1 MKSKF
6 KLLIIYIFIA
16 VFCSFFN
23 YSYAYNQKYE
33 AVITGD
39 SATIRQFYRAN
50 LQEISEYNSAIK
62 DGEGWVNL
70 TPTAINQNPSSGS
83 FTTYAFM
90 FHKNVLSKYNDGFS
104 SVNDGSIINIFY
116 DDSNISTLSFA
127 SKASNVDIS
136 DTGILDTSNS
146 FIQDIN
152 GVDIYKKRYKITTL
166 GGEDG
171 IIITEYV
178 LGNSVLQK
186 LLSNSEYFVNE
197 DSTTSSIDIRIS
209 NVIKT
214 DTSDNLN
221 TLAKFFKASGNNISA
236 RYRGFD
242 SDEVLNYNE
251 KDKAFSPVS
260 SVANLYDNI
269 ISIPTGN
276 YYGREVYVR
285 HIDSA
290 TGNVISGIESN
301 EQVLLGQ
308 NGSKN
313 LVKRGNSDVS
323 DFPYSEYYK
332 YNNKYQ
338 MQISKSLVINA
349 DGKKYT
355 YVGSNVSTVNSI
367 DEARTIALQKKNNY
381 AGVYDVRYR
390 ARRYEND
397 SDTTTVTTRMSD
409 SDDIT
414 IIDFYYNISDMPDVD
429 VKISSSTNFWNGSDN
444 VAECST
450 TYVPGGEYL
459 KPYVV
464 APKYI
469 LKDLKYKKVIK
480 DGNIVYQV
488 DTYNVY
494 KLSSGRIKNSSGID
508 EDGKYI
514 PGDIIGYSN
523 TSLVNDYTSDM
534 VINFTGNSSVNDELE
549 NKIKNEYINS
559 MPTDTDIEVS
569 IGENSVPSEF
579 DTSIYVSSE
588 KINGLR
594 YMMGEAV
601 YNTYNVLDGSETYA
615 FSKDTN
621 NKHFVD
627 VYTPVVLNTPT
638 ITSDVTDH
646 TEGDGNMAVINPGA
660 MFTLNISCGASDFTN
675 YQAISN
681 TSNYV
686 SRYFAMFDF
695 DIVYNGEVK
704 PKGELI
710 EVVDRTENGAI
721 LNAQVSESAGLVG
734 DSLNATS
741 KVVVFA
747 VATNLPSDSLL
758 SEIIDIERKIEIE
771 KDPAV
776 LDSSR
781 KYINDTGSNL
791 IPFRSI
797 CESLAEI
804 SSNHPADIVGATMY
818 SDAFYAAK
826 SVVTLRSASRIYDFK
841 ITDCSDVNFKNVFR
855 KRNTG
860 NNVNERTNNL
870 YYSGIRRLYLYNSTY
885 SKLID
890 RDNININGTKTKAIL
905 PLGPYKHTTATYINA
920 PKMGYRISF
929 DLKTAGYYI
938 STLDDTRGKNIQISP
953 SYYYISKD
961 GSSIVKDIDLYYK
974 DESGRYVNFKDSNY
988 TIYFKPKDAYRYT
1001 EFDTSKMSDNLEP
1014 LNIASSEGY
1023 FTLNDKMM
1031 SVNDTL
1037 YNQAWYG
1044 EFKLPNSTIAV
1055 PTGDNIRNQLKDGYI
1070 GVKFNIKCI
1079 DFDDQGMVSVSYNQN
1094 DKSSNNKDNTSQWDY
1109 EGFLGFSSI
1118 GQKVSETNP
1127 LRLQLENGIW
1137 KIEDDDTYNFVK
1149 GTVVLFDLDNRAAT
1163 DFE

>member
-6 KLLIIYIFIA
+6 KSLIICTFVIIF
-16 VFCSFFN
+16 CGFFN

-33 AVITGD
+33 AVILND

-50 LQEISEYNSAIK
+50 SQEISEYNSATK
-62 DGEGWVNL
+62 DGDGWVNL
-70 TPTAINQNPSSGS
+70 ESTTSNVNPSSGN

-90 FHKNVLSKYNDGFS
+90 FHKNVLSNYNDGFLD
-104 SVNDGSIINIFY
+104 VNDGSIINIFY
-116 DDSNISTLSFA
+116 DDNNISSASFV
-127 SKASNVDIS
+127 SKASNIDIS
-136 DTGILDTSNS
+136 DAGILSDENS

-152 GVDIYKKRYKITTL
+152 GVDIYKNRYKITTF
-166 GGEDG
+166 GGEDN

-178 LGNSVLQK
+178 LSNNVLQK
-186 LLSNSEYFVNE
+186 LLSNSDYFVNGN
-197 DSTTSSIDIRIS
+197 STTSSIDIRIS

-214 DTSDNLN
+214 DTNDNLD
-221 TLAKFFKASGNNISA
+221 TLAKFFKAFGNNISGV
-236 RYRGFD
+236 YRGFN
-242 SDEVLNYNE
+242 SNEVLNYNE
-251 KDKAFSPVS
+251 KDKDFIPVS

-285 HIDSA
+285 HIDRA
-290 TGNVISGIESN
+290 TGNIISGIESSK
-301 EQVLLGQ
+301 QVLLGE
-308 NGSKN
+308 GGIKN
-313 LVKRGNSDVS
+313 LVKRGDSDVL
-323 DFPYSEYYK
+323 DFPHSEYYK

-367 DEARTIALQKKNNY
+367 DEARNIALQKKNNY
-381 AGVYDVRYR
+381 VDTYDVRYR

-397 SDTTTVTTRMSD
+397 SDTTTITTRLSD

-414 IIDFYYNISDMPDVD
+414 IIDFYYNISDMPDID
-429 VKISSSTNFWNGSDN
+429 AKISSSTNFWNGSDS
-444 VAECST
+444 VADCST

-459 KPYVV
+459 KPYIV

-469 LKDLKYKKVIK
+469 LKDLKYKKVKK

-488 DTYNVY
+488 DTFNVY

-508 EDGKYI
+508 EDSKYI
-514 PGDIIGYSN
+514 PGDIIGYGN
-523 TSLVNDYTSDM
+523 TSIINDYASDM
-534 VINFTGNSSVNDELE
+534 VINFTGDSTIIDELE
-549 NKIKNEYINS
+549 DKVENEYVNS
-559 MPTDTDIEVS
+559 MPTDSNIEVS
-569 IGENSVPSEF
+569 IGESSIANEF
-579 DTSIYVSSE
+579 DTSLYVSKE
-588 KINGLR
+588 KVNGLR
-594 YMMGEAV
+594 YVMGEAV
-601 YNTYNVLDGSETYA
+601 YNTYNVLDRSESYA
-615 FSKDTN
+615 FSLDTN

-627 VYTPVVLNTPT
+627 IYTPIVLDTPT

-646 TEGDGNMAVINPGA
+646 TEGDDNMAVINPGA
-660 MFTLNISCGASDFTN
+660 MFTLNISCSASDFAN

-681 TSNYV
+681 TSSYV

-710 EVVDRTENGAI
+710 EVTNRTENGAI

-741 KVVVFA
+741 KVIVFA
-747 VATNLPSDSLL
+747 VATNLPSETLL
-758 SEIIDIERKIEIE
+758 SEIVDIERKIEIE

-797 CESLAEI
+797 CESLTEI
-804 SSNHPADIVGATMY
+804 NSNHPSDITGSTMY

-855 KRNTG
+855 QKNSG
-860 NNVNERTNNL
+860 NNVNERTDNL
-870 YYSGIRRLYLYNSTY
+870 YFSGIRRLYLYNSTY

-890 RDNININGTKTKAIL
+890 RDNININGTKSKKIL
-905 PLGPYKHTTATYINA
+905 PLGPYKHTTATYMSA

-938 STLDDTRGKNIQISP
+938 STLDDTRGKNIQITP

-961 GSSIVKDIDLYYK
+961 GSNIVKDIDLYYK
-974 DESGRYVNFKDSNY
+974 NENGRYVNFKDSNY
-988 TIYFKPKDAYRYT
+988 TIYFKPKDAYRHT
-1001 EFDTSKMSDNLEP
+1001 EFDTSKMSDTLEP
-1014 LNIASSEGY
+1014 LNIASSDGY

-1055 PTGDNIRNQLKDGYI
+1055 PSGENVRNQLKDGYI

-1137 KIEDDDTYNFVK
+1137 KIENDDIYNFVK

>member
-1 MKSKF
+1 MTKSKI
-6 KLLIIYIFIA
+6 LIIYTFLI

-23 YSYAYNQKYE
+23 YSYAYNQRYE
-33 AVITGD
+33 AVIVD
-39 SATIRQFYRAN
+39 DKATIRQFYKAN
-50 LQEISEYNSAIK
+50 SQEISEYDSATK
-62 DGEGWVNL
+62 DGDGWVNL
-70 TPTAINQNPSSGS
+70 SSSDTIKNPTDGN

-90 FHKNVLSKYNDGFS
+90 FHKNILSKYNDGFS
-104 SVNDGSIINIFY
+104 NVNDGSVINIFY
-116 DDSNISTLSFA
+116 DDSNISSGSFA

-136 DTGILDTSNS
+136 ESSILEDTNS
-146 FIQDIN
+146 FMQDIN
-152 GVDIYKKRYKITTL
+152 GVDIYKKRYKIATFS
-166 GGEDG
+166 GEENV
-171 IIITEYV
+171 IITEYV
-178 LGNSVLQK
+178 LSNSILQK
-186 LLSNSEYFVNE
+186 LLSNSDYFVNGN
-197 DSTTSSIDIRIS
+197 STTSSVDIRIS

-214 DTSDNLN
+214 NTNDNLN

-236 RYRGFD
+236 RYRGFN
-242 SDEVLNYNE
+242 SDEVLDYNE
-251 KDKAFSPVS
+251 KDKEFSPIS
-260 SVANLYDNI
+260 SAANLYDNI

-285 HIDSA
+285 HFDNA
-290 TGNVISGIESN
+290 TGEIISGIESS
-301 EQVLLGQ
+301 EQVLLSSSGE
-308 NGSKN
+308 KN
-313 LVKRGNSDVS
+313 LVKSGTSDVT

-367 DEARTIALQKKNNY
+367 DEARNVAFQKQNNY
-381 AGVYDVRYR
+381 AGTYDVRYR

-397 SDTTTVTTRMSD
+397 SDTTTITTRVSD

-414 IIDFYYNISDMPDVD
+414 VIDFYYNISDMPEINA
-429 VKISSSTNFWNGSDN
+429 KISSSTNFWDN
-444 VAECST
+444 ADNDSECST
-450 TYVPGGEYL
+450 TYVPSGEYL
-459 KPYVV
+459 KPYII

-469 LKDLKYKKVIK
+469 LKDLKYKKIKK
-480 DGNIVYQV
+480 DGDIVYQV
-488 DTYNVY
+488 DTFNVY

-508 EDGKYI
+508 EDGKHI
-514 PGDIIGYSN
+514 PGDIIGYNN
-523 TSLVNDYTSDM
+523 TSLINDYSSDM
-534 VINFTGNSSVNDELE
+534 LLNFTGSNQINDEL
-549 NKIKNEYINS
+549 NTKIESEYVGS
-559 MPTDTDIEVS
+559 MPTDTNIEVS
-569 IGENSVPSEF
+569 LGSDSLSNEF
-579 DTSIYVSSE
+579 DTLLQVSQE

-594 YMMGEAV
+594 YVKGEAV
-601 YNTYNVLDGSETYA
+601 YSTYNVLDKTESYA
-615 FSKDTN
+615 FSLETN

-627 VYTPVVLNTPT
+627 VYTPVTLNTPT
-638 ITSDVTDH
+638 IISDVTDH
-646 TEGDGNMAVINPGA
+646 TESEGNTAVINPGA

-681 TSNYV
+681 MASYV

-695 DIVYNGEVK
+695 DIIYNGEIR

-710 EVVDRTENGAI
+710 EVTNRTENGAI

-734 DSLNATS
+734 DSINATS
-741 KVVVFA
+741 KVIVFA
-747 VATNLPSDSLL
+747 VASNLPSEALL
-758 SEIIDIERKIEIE
+758 SEIIDVERKIEIE
-771 KDPAV
+771 KDPAI

-791 IPFRSI
+791 IPFRSV
-797 CESLAEI
+797 CESLSEVN
-804 SSNHPADIVGATMY
+804 SNHPWEITGSTMY
-818 SDAFYAAK
+818 SDAFYIAK

-855 KRNTG
+855 QKNSG
-860 NNVNERTNNL
+860 SNVNDRTDNL
-870 YYSGIRRLYLYNSTY
+870 YFSGIRRLYLYNSTY
-885 SKLID
+885 SKIID
-890 RDNININGTKTKAIL
+890 RDNININGTKTKRTL
-905 PLGPYKHTTATYINA
+905 PLGPYKHSTATYINA

-938 STLDDTRGKNIQISP
+938 SSGDDVRGKSIQITP
-953 SYYYISKD
+953 SYYYLSKD
-961 GSSIVKDIDLYYK
+961 GSSIIKDIDLYYK
-974 DESGRYVNFKDSNY
+974 NESGKYQNFKDSNY

-1001 EFDTSKMSDNLEP
+1001 EFDTSKMSDSLEP
-1014 LNIASSEGY
+1014 LNIASSDGY

-1055 PTGDNIRNQLKDGYI
+1055 PSGENVRNQLKNGYI
-1070 GVKFNIKCI
+1070 GVKFNIRCI

-1094 DKSSNNKDNTSQWDY
+1094 DKSANNKDNTSQWDY

-1118 GQKVSETNP
+1118 GQKVSDVNP

-1149 GTVVLFDLDNRAAT
+1149 GTVVLFDIDNRAAT

>member
-6 KLLIIYIFIA
+6 KLLIICTLVIIF
-16 VFCSFFN
+16 CGFFN

-33 AVITGD
+33 AVIVDD

-50 LQEISEYNSAIK
+50 LQEISEYDSATK
-62 DGEGWVNL
+62 DGDGWVNL
-70 TPTAINQNPSSGS
+70 SPTTINAVPSSGN
-83 FTTYAFM
+83 FMTYAFM
-90 FHKNVLSKYNDGFS
+90 FHKNILSKYNDSFS
-104 SVNDGSIINIFY
+104 DVNDGSIINIFY
-116 DDSNISTLSFA
+116 DDNNISSSSFA
-127 SKASNVDIS
+127 SKASNIDIS
-136 DTGILDTSNS
+136 DAGILNDANS
-146 FIQDIN
+146 FIQNIN
-152 GVDIYKKRYKITTL
+152 GVDIYKKRYKITTF
-166 GGEDG
+166 GGEDN

-178 LGNSVLQK
+178 LSKDVLQK
-186 LLSNSEYFVNE
+186 LLSNSDYFVNG

-214 DTSDNLN
+214 DTSDNLD
-221 TLAKFFKASGNNISA
+221 TLAKFFKSFGNNISGV
-236 RYRGFD
+236 YRGFN
-242 SDEVLNYNE
+242 SNEVLNYNE
-251 KDKAFSPVS
+251 KDKDFLPVS

-290 TGNVISGIESN
+290 TGNIIPGIESN
-301 EQVLLGQ
+301 EQVLLGED
-308 NGSKN
+308 GIKN
-313 LVKRGNSDVS
+313 LVKRGNSDIT
-323 DFPYSEYYK
+323 DFPHSEYYK

-381 AGVYDVRYR
+381 VGTYDVRYR

-397 SDTTTVTTRMSD
+397 SDTTTITTRLSD

-414 IIDFYYNISDMPDVD
+414 IIDFYYSISDMPDID
-429 VKISSSTNFWNGSDN
+429 AKISSSTNFWNGSDSI
-444 VAECST
+444 AECST

-459 KPYVV
+459 KPYIV

-469 LKDLKYKKVIK
+469 LKDLKYKKVKK

-488 DTYNVY
+488 DTFNVY

-523 TSLVNDYTSDM
+523 TSIINDYTSDM
-534 VINFTGNSSVNDELE
+534 VINFTGSSSINDELE
-549 NKIKNEYINS
+549 NKVRNEYINS

-569 IGENSVPSEF
+569 IGESSVANEF
-579 DTSIYVSSE
+579 DTSLYVSRE

-594 YMMGEAV
+594 YVMGEAV
-601 YNTYNVLDGSETYA
+601 YNTYNVLDRSESYA
-615 FSKDTN
+615 FSLDTN

-627 VYTPVVLNTPT
+627 IYTPIVLNTPT

-646 TEGDGNMAVINPGA
+646 TEGDDNMAVINPGA
-660 MFTLNISCGASDFTN
+660 MFTLNISCSASDFAN

-681 TSNYV
+681 TSSYV

-695 DIVYNGEVK
+695 DVVYNGEIR

-710 EVVDRTENGAI
+710 EVTDRTENGAI

-741 KVVVFA
+741 KVIVFA
-747 VATNLPSDSLL
+747 VATNLPSEALL
-758 SEIIDIERKIEIE
+758 SEIVDIERKIEIE

-776 LDSSR
+776 LESSR

-797 CESLAEI
+797 CESLTEVN
-804 SSNHPADIVGATMY
+804 SNHPSNITGSTMY

-855 KRNTG
+855 QKNSG
-860 NNVNERTNNL
+860 NNVNERTDNL
-870 YYSGIRRLYLYNSTY
+870 YFSGIRRLYLYNSTY

-890 RDNININGTKTKAIL
+890 RDNININGTKAKKIL
-905 PLGPYKHTTATYINA
+905 PLGPYKHTTATYMSA

-938 STLDDTRGKNIQISP
+938 STLDDTRGKNIQITP
-953 SYYYISKD
+953 SYYYVSKD
-961 GSSIVKDIDLYYK
+961 GSNIIKDIDLYYK

-1001 EFDTSKMSDNLEP
+1001 EFDISKMSDSLEP
-1014 LNIASSEGY
+1014 LNIASSDGY

-1055 PTGDNIRNQLKDGYI
+1055 PSGENIRNQLKDGYI

-1094 DKSSNNKDNTSQWDY
+1094 DKSANNKDNTSQWDY

-1118 GQKVSETNP
+1118 GQKVSEANP